1 MFTLKHVSARPPF
14 NLRGLRLFHTCVGNF
29 SNKRDELNDFRGDWR
44 IVLSELI
51 NNHGRTSYLRKV
63 FARTKAKRVF
73 TAQVRMY
80 IYIYI
85 YIYTGKKRVEKK
97 NASTSINLQSFT
109 FRQTIDFCVPLVDHA
124 RRAKHERAAPRW
136 LPLVFPCFVHTE
148 MSRPIGWKLPC
159 KEFHPST
166 TRDFRRER

>member
-85 YIYTGKKRVEKK
+85 YIYTGSPCPRATRSIRSLARSLARQQRHHKTSLFSGNFSGIVTVNNVHLTFSFSLPRIV
-97 NASTSINLQSFT
+97 NPSSTRSL
-109 FRQTIDFCVPLVDHA
+109 FR
-124 RRAKHERAAPRW
+124 
-136 LPLVFPCFVHTE
+136 
-148 MSRPIGWKLPC
+148 S
-159 KEFHPST
+159 
-166 TRDFRRER
+166 